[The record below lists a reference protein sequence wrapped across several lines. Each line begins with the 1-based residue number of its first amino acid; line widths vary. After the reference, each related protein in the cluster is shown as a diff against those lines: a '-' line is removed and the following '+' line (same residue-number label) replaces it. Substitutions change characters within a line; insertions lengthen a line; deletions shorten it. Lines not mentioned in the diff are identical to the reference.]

1 MAERKDTGTDEVK
14 KGRTQVSSDGQY
26 EMTEASTPLYEASEE
41 LIKCKA
47 RVGRSKDDLVKAEKN
62 WIDEMK
68 KVRKSAINHK
78 GDIIEYVKGRTTDD
92 HARFR
97 KS

>member
-1 MAERKDTGTDEVK
+1 MPERKDTGSDDTK
-14 KGRTQVSSDGQY
+14 KSRTQVSSDGQY
-26 EMTEASTPLYEASEE
+26 ELTEASTPLYEASEE

-47 RVGRSKDDLVKAEKN
+47 RVGRSKDDLAKAEKN

-68 KVRKSAINHK
+68 KVKKSTINHK
-78 GDIIEYVKGRTTDD
+78 GDIIEYVKGRTSDD
-92 HARFR
+92 HARFK